1 MDIKELIIMYAPTV
15 FMALSV
21 IMNYVKTFK
30 ALSTNVSKIENS
42 QKLKKMDK
50 TMADLQFEIV
60 SRSRYITE
68 LTAANEIL
76 IRRIEELNK
85 RLDAYGMLESM
96 LEKDVT
102 GEFLNKFKKL
112 FNPFAGPELNTLFIT
127 GDGDGY

>member
-1 MDIKELIIMYAPTV
+1 MYAPTV

-21 IMNYVKTFK
+21 ILNYLKTFK
-30 ALSTNVSKIENS
+30 ALNTNVSKIENS

-76 IRRIEELNK
+76 IRKIEELNK
-85 RLDAYGMLESM
+85 RLDALQENKD
-96 LEKDVT
+96 EKDSKNETTEEEKV
-102 GEFLNKFKKL
+102 LVN
-112 FNPFAGPELNTLFIT
+112 A
-127 GDGDGY
+127 D

>member
-21 IMNYVKTFK
+21 ILNYLKTFK

-50 TMADLQFEIV
+50 TMSDLQFEIV

-76 IRRIEELNK
+76 IRKIEELNK
-85 RLDAYGMLESM
+85 RLDALEENKD
-96 LEKDVT
+96 EKDSKNETIEEEKV
-102 GEFLNKFKKL
+102 LVN
-112 FNPFAGPELNTLFIT
+112 AG
-127 GDGDGY
+127 

>member
-1 MDIKELIIMYAPTV
+1 MYAPTV

-21 IMNYVKTFK
+21 ILNYLKTFK

-50 TMADLQFEIV
+50 TMSDLQFEIV

-76 IRRIEELNK
+76 IKRIEELNK
-85 RLDAYGMLESM
+85 RLDALQENKD
-96 LEKDVT
+96 EKDSKNETIEEKTV
-102 GEFLNKFKKL
+102 LVN
-112 FNPFAGPELNTLFIT
+112 A
-127 GDGDGY
+127 D

>member
-1 MDIKELIIMYAPTV
+1 MEIKELIIMYAPTV

-21 IMNYVKTFK
+21 ILNYLKTFK

-76 IRRIEELNK
+76 IRKIEELNK
-85 RLDAYGMLESM
+85 RLDALEENKD
-96 LEKDVT
+96 EKDSKNETTEEEKV
-102 GEFLNKFKKL
+102 LVN
-112 FNPFAGPELNTLFIT
+112 AG
-127 GDGDGY
+127 

>member
-21 IMNYVKTFK
+21 VLNYVKTFK

-50 TMADLQFEIV
+50 TMSDLQFEIV

-68 LTAANEIL
+68 LTSANEIL

-85 RLDAYGMLESM
+85 RLDALQENKD
-96 LEKDVT
+96 EKDSKNETIEEEKV
-102 GEFLNKFKKL
+102 LVN
-112 FNPFAGPELNTLFIT
+112 AG
-127 GDGDGY
+127 

>member
-21 IMNYVKTFK
+21 ILNYMKTFK

-76 IRRIEELNK
+76 IRKIEELNK
-85 RLDAYGMLESM
+85 RLDALEENKD
-96 LEKDVT
+96 EKDSKNEAIEEEKV
-102 GEFLNKFKKL
+102 LVD
-112 FNPFAGPELNTLFIT
+112 A
-127 GDGDGY
+127 D

>member
-1 MDIKELIIMYAPTV
+1 MYAPTV

-21 IMNYVKTFK
+21 ILNYLKTFK

-76 IRRIEELNK
+76 IRKIEELNK
-85 RLDAYGMLESM
+85 RLDALQENKD
-96 LEKDVT
+96 EKDSKNETIEEEKV
-102 GEFLNKFKKL
+102 LVN
-112 FNPFAGPELNTLFIT
+112 A
-127 GDGDGY
+127 D

>member
-21 IMNYVKTFK
+21 ILNYLKTFK
-30 ALSTNVSKIENS
+30 ALNTNVSKIENS

-50 TMADLQFEIV
+50 TMSDLQFEIV

-76 IRRIEELNK
+76 IRKIEELNK
-85 RLDAYGMLESM
+85 RLDALEENKD
-96 LEKDVT
+96 EKDSKNETTEEEKV
-102 GEFLNKFKKL
+102 LVN
-112 FNPFAGPELNTLFIT
+112 A
-127 GDGDGY
+127 D

>member
-30 ALSTNVSKIENS
+30 ALSANVSKIENS

-50 TMADLQFEIV
+50 TMSDLQFEIV

-85 RLDAYGMLESM
+85 RLDALQENKD
-96 LEKDVT
+96 EKDSKNETIEEEKV
-102 GEFLNKFKKL
+102 LVD
-112 FNPFAGPELNTLFIT
+112 AG
-127 GDGDGY
+127 

>member
-21 IMNYVKTFK
+21 ILNYMKTFK

-50 TMADLQFEIV
+50 TMSDLQFEIV
-60 SRSRYITE
+60 SRSKYITE

-76 IRRIEELNK
+76 IKRIEELNK
-85 RLDAYGMLESM
+85 RLDALEENKD
-96 LEKDVT
+96 EKDSKNETIEEEKV
-102 GEFLNKFKKL
+102 LVN
-112 FNPFAGPELNTLFIT
+112 A
-127 GDGDGY
+127 D

>member
-15 FMALSV
+15 FMTLSV
-21 IMNYVKTFK
+21 ILNYLKTFK

-76 IRRIEELNK
+76 IRKIEELNK
-85 RLDAYGMLESM
+85 RLDALEENKD
-96 LEKDVT
+96 EKDSKNETTEEEKV
-102 GEFLNKFKKL
+102 LVN
-112 FNPFAGPELNTLFIT
+112 A
-127 GDGDGY
+127 D

>member
-1 MDIKELIIMYAPTV
+1 MYAPTV

-21 IMNYVKTFK
+21 ILNYVKTFK

-50 TMADLQFEIV
+50 TMSDLQFEIV

-76 IRRIEELNK
+76 IKKIEELNK
-85 RLDAYGMLESM
+85 RLDALEENKD
-96 LEKDVT
+96 EKDSKNETTEEEKV
-102 GEFLNKFKKL
+102 LVN
-112 FNPFAGPELNTLFIT
+112 AG
-127 GDGDGY
+127 

>member
-50 TMADLQFEIV
+50 TMTDLQFEIV

-76 IRRIEELNK
+76 IKRIEELNK
-85 RLDAYGMLESM
+85 RLDALQENKD
-96 LEKDVT
+96 EKDSKNETIEEEKV
-102 GEFLNKFKKL
+102 LVN
-112 FNPFAGPELNTLFIT
+112 AG
-127 GDGDGY
+127 

>member
-1 MDIKELIIMYAPTV
+1 
-15 FMALSV
+15 MALSV

-30 ALSTNVSKIENS
+30 ALSANVSKIENS

-76 IRRIEELNK
+76 IKRIEELNK
-85 RLDAYGMLESM
+85 RLDVLQENKY
-96 LEKDVT
+96 EKDSKNETIEEEKV
-102 GEFLNKFKKL
+102 LVD
-112 FNPFAGPELNTLFIT
+112 AG
-127 GDGDGY
+127 

>member
-30 ALSTNVSKIENS
+30 ALSANVSKIENS

-76 IRRIEELNK
+76 IKRIEELNK
-85 RLDAYGMLESM
+85 RLDALQENKD
-96 LEKDVT
+96 EKDSKNETIEEEKV
-102 GEFLNKFKKL
+102 LVD
-112 FNPFAGPELNTLFIT
+112 AC
-127 GDGDGY
+127 

>member
-15 FMALSV
+15 FMAVSV

-50 TMADLQFEIV
+50 TMSDLQFEIV

-76 IRRIEELNK
+76 IKKIEELNK
-85 RLDAYGMLESM
+85 RLDALEENKD
-96 LEKDVT
+96 EKDSKNETTEEEKV
-102 GEFLNKFKKL
+102 LVN
-112 FNPFAGPELNTLFIT
+112 AG
-127 GDGDGY
+127 

>member
-1 MDIKELIIMYAPTV
+1 MEIKELIVMYAPTV

-21 IMNYVKTFK
+21 ILNYLKTFK

-50 TMADLQFEIV
+50 TMSDLQFEIV

-76 IRRIEELNK
+76 IRKIEELNK
-85 RLDAYGMLESM
+85 RLDALEENKD
-96 LEKDVT
+96 EKDSKNETTEEEKV
-102 GEFLNKFKKL
+102 L
-112 FNPFAGPELNTLFIT
+112 A
-127 GDGDGY
+127 

>member
-21 IMNYVKTFK
+21 ILNYLKTFK
-30 ALSTNVSKIENS
+30 ALNTNVSKIENS
-42 QKLKKMDK
+42 KKLKNMDK

-76 IRRIEELNK
+76 IRKIEELNK
-85 RLDAYGMLESM
+85 RLDALEENKD
-96 LEKDVT
+96 EKDSKNETIEEEKV
-102 GEFLNKFKKL
+102 LVN
-112 FNPFAGPELNTLFIT
+112 A
-127 GDGDGY
+127 D

>member
-50 TMADLQFEIV
+50 TMTDLQFEIV
-60 SRSRYITE
+60 SRSKYITE
-68 LTAANEIL
+68 LTAANENL
-76 IRRIEELNK
+76 IRKIEELNK
-85 RLDAYGMLESM
+85 RLDALQENKD
-96 LEKDVT
+96 EKDSKNETIEEETV
-102 GEFLNKFKKL
+102 LVN
-112 FNPFAGPELNTLFIT
+112 AG
-127 GDGDGY
+127 

>member
-21 IMNYVKTFK
+21 ILNYLKTFK
-30 ALSTNVSKIENS
+30 ALSANVSKIENS

-50 TMADLQFEIV
+50 TMSDLQFEIV

-85 RLDAYGMLESM
+85 RLDALQENKD
-96 LEKDVT
+96 EKDSKNETIKEETV
-102 GEFLNKFKKL
+102 LVN
-112 FNPFAGPELNTLFIT
+112 AG
-127 GDGDGY
+127 

>member
-21 IMNYVKTFK
+21 ILNYLKTFK
-30 ALSTNVSKIENS
+30 ALNTNVSKIENS
-42 QKLKKMDK
+42 KKLKTMDK

-76 IRRIEELNK
+76 IRKIEELNK
-85 RLDAYGMLESM
+85 RLDALEENKD
-96 LEKDVT
+96 EKDSKNETTEEEKV
-102 GEFLNKFKKL
+102 LVNS
-112 FNPFAGPELNTLFIT
+112 
-127 GDGDGY
+127 D

>member
-21 IMNYVKTFK
+21 ILNYMKTFK

-76 IRRIEELNK
+76 IKRIEELNK
-85 RLDAYGMLESM
+85 RLDALQENKD
-96 LEKDVT
+96 EKDSKNETIEEEKV
-102 GEFLNKFKKL
+102 LVN
-112 FNPFAGPELNTLFIT
+112 A
-127 GDGDGY
+127 D

>member
-21 IMNYVKTFK
+21 ILNYMKTFK

-50 TMADLQFEIV
+50 TMSDLQFEIV

-76 IRRIEELNK
+76 IKRIEELNK
-85 RLDAYGMLESM
+85 RLDALEENKD
-96 LEKDVT
+96 EKDSKNETTEEEKV
-102 GEFLNKFKKL
+102 LVN
-112 FNPFAGPELNTLFIT
+112 A
-127 GDGDGY
+127 D

>member
-21 IMNYVKTFK
+21 ILNYVKTFK
-30 ALSTNVSKIENS
+30 ALSANVSKIENS

-50 TMADLQFEIV
+50 TMSDLQFEIV

-76 IRRIEELNK
+76 IKRIEELNK
-85 RLDAYGMLESM
+85 RLDALQENKD
-96 LEKDVT
+96 EKDSKNETIEEEKV
-102 GEFLNKFKKL
+102 LVN
-112 FNPFAGPELNTLFIT
+112 AG
-127 GDGDGY
+127 

>member
-1 MDIKELIIMYAPTV
+1 MDIKEMIIMYAPTV

-50 TMADLQFEIV
+50 TMSDLQFEIV

-76 IRRIEELNK
+76 IKKIEELNK
-85 RLDAYGMLESM
+85 RLDALQENKD
-96 LEKDVT
+96 EKDSKNETTEEEKV
-102 GEFLNKFKKL
+102 LVN
-112 FNPFAGPELNTLFIT
+112 AG
-127 GDGDGY
+127 

>member
-21 IMNYVKTFK
+21 ILNYLKTFK

-42 QKLKKMDK
+42 QKLKKLDK

-76 IRRIEELNK
+76 IRKIEELNK
-85 RLDAYGMLESM
+85 RLDALEENKD
-96 LEKDVT
+96 EKDSKNETTEEETV
-102 GEFLNKFKKL
+102 LVN
-112 FNPFAGPELNTLFIT
+112 A
-127 GDGDGY
+127 D

>member
-21 IMNYVKTFK
+21 ILNYLKTFK
-30 ALSTNVSKIENS
+30 ALNTNVSKIENS

-76 IRRIEELNK
+76 IRKIEELNK
-85 RLDAYGMLESM
+85 RLDALEENKD
-96 LEKDVT
+96 EKDSKNETIEEENV
-102 GEFLNKFKKL
+102 LVD
-112 FNPFAGPELNTLFIT
+112 AG
-127 GDGDGY
+127 

>member
-21 IMNYVKTFK
+21 ILNYVKTFK

-50 TMADLQFEIV
+50 TMSDLQFEIV

-76 IRRIEELNK
+76 IKEIEKLNK
-85 RLDAYGMLESM
+85 RLDALEENED
-96 LEKDVT
+96 EKDSKNETTEEEKV
-102 GEFLNKFKKL
+102 LAN
-112 FNPFAGPELNTLFIT
+112 A
-127 GDGDGY
+127 D

>member
-21 IMNYVKTFK
+21 IMNYIKTFK

-50 TMADLQFEIV
+50 TMSDLQFEIV

-76 IRRIEELNK
+76 IRKIEELNK
-85 RLDAYGMLESM
+85 RLDALQENKYETDSKNETIEE
-96 LEKDVT
+96 EKVLVD
-102 GEFLNKFKKL
+102 
-112 FNPFAGPELNTLFIT
+112 A
-127 GDGDGY
+127 D

>member
-1 MDIKELIIMYAPTV
+1 MYAPTV

-21 IMNYVKTFK
+21 ILNYLKTFK

-76 IRRIEELNK
+76 IKRIEELNK
-85 RLDAYGMLESM
+85 RLDALEENKD
-96 LEKDVT
+96 EKDSKNETTEEETV
-102 GEFLNKFKKL
+102 LVN
-112 FNPFAGPELNTLFIT
+112 AG
-127 GDGDGY
+127 

>member
-1 MDIKELIIMYAPTV
+1 MNIKELIIMYAPTV

-30 ALSTNVSKIENS
+30 ALSANVSKIENS

-76 IRRIEELNK
+76 IKRIEELNK
-85 RLDAYGMLESM
+85 RLDALQENKD
-96 LEKDVT
+96 EKDSKNETIEEEKV
-102 GEFLNKFKKL
+102 LVD
-112 FNPFAGPELNTLFIT
+112 AG
-127 GDGDGY
+127 

>member
-1 MDIKELIIMYAPTV
+1 MYAPTV

-30 ALSTNVSKIENS
+30 ALSANVSKIENS

-76 IRRIEELNK
+76 IKRIEELNK
-85 RLDAYGMLESM
+85 RLDALQENKD
-96 LEKDVT
+96 EKDSKNETIEEEKV
-102 GEFLNKFKKL
+102 LVD
-112 FNPFAGPELNTLFIT
+112 AG
-127 GDGDGY
+127 